1 MAVSAVLKRVGLA
14 EQATVHGLRSG
25 FRNWAAEKTNADY
38 ATMEMS
44 LAHAV
49 GNTVERSYASS
60 DLYEKRKI
68 LMQQWSDFL
77 EQRRADVVN
86 LY

>member
-1 MAVSAVLKRVGLA
+1 
-14 EQATVHGLRSG
+14 
-25 FRNWAAEKTNADY
+25 
-38 ATMEMS
+38 MEMS

-60 DLYEKRKI
+60 DLYEKRKM